1 MPDGVFIKQLL
12 NKSTK
17 NNVMF
22 LPKDLKIHKTVHN
35 LIQFFPENK
44 QAKDNKNLQ
53 EFSSCDLSLLQ
64 GISPKEITE
73 NLSKTHVQVNYC
85 HSKVTSKNKK
95 ATY

>member
-1 MPDGVFIKQLL
+1 MPDGVFIKWLL

-44 QAKDNKNLQ
+44 QAKDNKNL
-53 EFSSCDLSLLQ
+53 
-64 GISPKEITE
+64 
-73 NLSKTHVQVNYC
+73 
-85 HSKVTSKNKK
+85 
-95 ATY
+95 